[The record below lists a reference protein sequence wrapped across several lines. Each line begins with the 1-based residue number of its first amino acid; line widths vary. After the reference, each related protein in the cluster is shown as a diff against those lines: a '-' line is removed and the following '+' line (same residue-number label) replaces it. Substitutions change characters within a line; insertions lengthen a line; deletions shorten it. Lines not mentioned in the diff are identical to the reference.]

1 MSIRTVIAAL
11 TVALVSVSLYGQDLL
26 ARQAPS
32 DKRLKALDSISLRRY
47 LPGYGSGLM
56 GNSQT
61 LEFAGGQP
69 SSSLYPEWNNNKGRQ
84 YNVAKPAEY
93 KVDLRNFCMPCDSRL
108 VTSHYGYRPQFKR
121 FHYGTDIKVYVGD
134 TIRSVFNGKIRI
146 VAYEGKG
153 YGNYVIIRHD
163 NGLETV
169 YGHMSKHLV
178 KENQVVRA
186 GQPIGLGGNTGR
198 STGPHLHFE
207 TRFLGEYINPEHM
220 FSFEARDAKGD
231 CYVYRSNGRGG
242 IIGAPVHSSEPDIML
257 AGVGLTNGTARG
269 EMAMN
274 VNLGNASTDEKAIN
288 AEQERASLEKA
299 RKDADKARIEAEK
312 ARNKKEEAARK
323 VYRVKQGD
331 TLYAIAN
338 KHHTTVAKLCKL
350 NNIKETSTL
359 RLGQLLKCS

>member
-1 MSIRTVIAAL
+1 MSIRTVISVLA
-11 TVALVSVSLYGQDLL
+11 VAMVSVLSISAQDLL
-26 ARQAPS
+26 ASQAPS

-47 LPGYGSGLM
+47 LPAYGAGFSNNYSLD
-56 GNSQT
+56 
-61 LEFAGGQP
+61 FAGGQP
-69 SSSLYPEWNNNKGRQ
+69 SSNLYPDWNNNKGRT
-84 YNVAKPAEY
+84 YGVALPAEY
-93 KVDLRNFCMPCDSRL
+93 KIDLRNFCMPCDSRL

-178 KENQVVRA
+178 KENQIVRA

-198 STGPHLHFE
+198 STGSHLHFE
-207 TRFLGEYINPEHM
+207 TRLLGQYINPEHM

-231 CYVYRSNGRGG
+231 CYVFRSNGRSG
-242 IIGAPVHSSEPDIML
+242 IVGSPLHSNESDLLYANADMTGQSVSG
-257 AGVGLTNGTARG
+257 GVGTQVYASG
-269 EMAMN
+269 
-274 VNLGNASTDEKAIN
+274 VNANIDEN
-288 AEQERASLEKA
+288 A
-299 RKDADKARIEAEK
+299 RKQEERERIEAEK
-312 ARNKKEEAARK
+312 ARKKKEMTASK
-323 VYRVKQGD
+323 VHRVRQGD
-331 TLYAIAN
+331 TLYSIAN
-338 KHHTTVAKLCKL
+338 KYHTTVAKLCKI
-350 NNIKETSTL
+350 NKIKETSTL